1 MKKDIEN
8 HIFYHMFCVN
18 DCIDIF
24 TTAFDKI
31 KQSGLYSKTKTIHL
45 HVNGNEEDISLNILQ
60 LPKDPKIQ
68 IIKHTTNIHG
78 EGNTIVA
85 LTNFCLNNDCNVLY
99 LHTKGVTRPDHLRK
113 YTNAWKNYMEF
124 FMIEKFDECICRLPF
139 HHTVGVEYLKLP
151 YKHYS
156 GNFWW
161 ATSEYIKS
169 KYKQCNEVSITNF
182 ADRYECEFWLLKDSS
197 HEIYEAHN
205 SNSSLY
211 INEYLRSNYT

>member
-1 MKKDIEN
+1 MKKNIEN

-18 DCIDIF
+18 ECIDIF
-24 TTAFDKI
+24 TNAFDKI
-31 KQSGLYSKTKTIHL
+31 KHSGLYSKTKTIHL
-45 HVNGNEEDISLNILQ
+45 HVNGSREDISLNILQ

-68 IIKHTTNIHG
+68 ITKHITNTHG
-78 EGNTIVA
+78 EGNTLVA

-99 LHTKGVTRPDHLRK
+99 LHTKGVTRPNNK
-113 YTNAWKNYMEF
+113 NTTAWRNYMEF

-139 HHTVGVEYLKLP
+139 KHTIGVDYLEFP
-151 YKHYS
+151 HKHYS

-161 ATSEYIKS
+161 STSEYIKS

-182 ADRYECEFWLLKDSS
+182 TDRMECEFWLLKGSN

-205 SNSSLY
+205 SNADLY
-211 INEYLRSNYT
+211 ANEYLRSNYT